1 MKYPTSPPDGDGD
14 DGVADC
20 DDDGGDDED
29 GERHQAHVEL
39 PLPLFAEVNP
49 ALSPELWNLLEVE
62 EEKDWRGED
71 DAGQPGYQDKPLGS
85 LV

>member
-1 MKYPTSPPDGDGD
+1 MKYPTSPPDGDSD

-29 GERHQAHVEL
+29 GEGHQAHVEL

-62 EEKDWRGED
+62 EEKYWCGED

>member
-1 MKYPTSPPDGDGD
+1 MVLPPDCDGD
-14 DGVADC
+14 DGVADR

-29 GERHQAHVEL
+29 GEGDQAHVEL
-39 PLPLFAEVNP
+39 PLPLLAEVNP
-49 ALSPELWNLLEVE
+49 ALSPELGNLLEVE

-71 DAGQPGYQDKPLGS
+71 DTGEPGYQDQPLGS